1 MMCFDG
7 SALAEDPFFPNGES
21 DVPVG
26 APADWVKVPAYF
38 MNYKSASVFIL
49 LSFFP
54 LALCL
59 PRKMVTDVIFPPWH
73 TVCCLAGVVE
83 EQIEN
88 VSGFALFFAD
98 FLFEFLV
105 TQCRFTRK
113 QLIFRN
119 NS

>member
-38 MNYKSASVFIL
+38 MNYKSASVFIF
-49 LSFFP
+49 LSFFSLGALFAP
-54 LALCL
+54 ENGYRCYFPTLAHGVL
-59 PRKMVTDVIFPPWH
+59 P
-73 TVCCLAGVVE
+73 CGVE

-88 VSGFALFFAD
+88 VCGFALFFAD

>member
-38 MNYKSASVFIL
+38 MNYKSASVFIF

-73 TVCCLAGVVE
+73 TVCCLAGLRNKLKTFVV
-83 EQIEN
+83 
-88 VSGFALFFAD
+88 LLC
-98 FLFEFLV
+98 FL
-105 TQCRFTRK
+105 
-113 QLIFRN
+113 LIFCLSFLSHNVDLLEN
-119 NS
+119 N